1 MPAASL
7 DILQKQI
14 SHQESEL
21 QRLRQELEDRQ
32 SQLAVLTDRKCGLEA
47 QLRQVEVEIA
57 RVTAGRFKTRLTS
70 AKRTSK
76 MSASA
81 KRASGRPSL
90 PRMIVEL
97 VKEAA
102 QPVTV
107 RQLVATLRRRGYRSA
122 SDKFP
127 KMVGVRVYELRRKG
141 ILRHASDQSGYLL
154 GKLPNG
160 RVTTSTKS
168 EASPKTTLSKQTA
181 KVATQSAHKQVSNK
195 TKRAPKNG
203 QPTLQEVLTSLLC
216 KSKRPLTGAEL
227 AEQAQAVGYRSN
239 SRDFRQ
245 VVWVMLS
252 RMDNIENVPGKGYR
266 LKPGGE
272 DK

>member
-14 SHQESEL
+14 AHQESEL
-21 QRLRQELEDRQ
+21 QRLRQKLEDRQ
-32 SQLAVLTDRKCGLEA
+32 SQLAALTDRKHGLEA
-47 QLRQVEVEIA
+47 QLRQVEGEIA
-57 RVTAGRFKTRLTS
+57 RVTAGRFKPRVTS
-70 AKRTSK
+70 AKRTSR

-81 KRASGRPSL
+81 KRASDRPSL

-107 RQLVATLRRRGYRSA
+107 HQLVATLRRRGYHSA
-122 SDKFP
+122 SDRFR

-141 ILRHASDQSGYLL
+141 ILRHAPDRSGYLV

-160 RVTTSTKS
+160 RVATATNS
-168 EASPKTTLSKQTA
+168 EAATKTTLSKQTA
-181 KVATQSAHKQVSNK
+181 KIATQSAGKPVSNK
-195 TKRAPKNG
+195 AKTAPEKA
-203 QPTLQEVLTSLLC
+203 QPKLQEVLTSLLR

-227 AEQAQAVGYRSN
+227 AEQAQAAGYRSN

-252 RMDNIENVPGKGYR
+252 RMDNIENVAGKGYR
-266 LKPGGE
+266 LKRVGE